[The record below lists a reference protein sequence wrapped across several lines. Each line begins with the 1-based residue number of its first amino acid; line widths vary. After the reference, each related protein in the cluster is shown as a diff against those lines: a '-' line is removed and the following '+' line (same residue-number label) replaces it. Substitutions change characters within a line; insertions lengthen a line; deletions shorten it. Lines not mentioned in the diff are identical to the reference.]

1 MWRFRAMLP
10 GSCPRQQLLPVQRRE
25 ESDSDTGRRKHSRE
39 SRHARDMSACLRR
52 TDLSRGAASPDAS
65 LGRERPRASSP
76 EVEEKSRHRG
86 FVKLCWNTLTSCPPR
101 DGKLP
106 PQQLPQAAPSAP
118 GQWVSETLPCSLSY
132 LPCSNPLFPSFV
144 PCACV
149 PRAECLPGRL

>member
-1 MWRFRAMLP
+1 MRRFRAMLP

-76 EVEEKSRHRG
+76 AVEEKSRHRG
-86 FVKLCWNTLTSCPPR
+86 KEKLRWTTLSTLKTQRPARKYFSKEKSLKKTLRSAPWFRPLRLVVGCCLILATR
-101 DGKLP
+101 DG
-106 PQQLPQAAPSAP
+106 
-118 GQWVSETLPCSLSY
+118 
-132 LPCSNPLFPSFV
+132 
-144 PCACV
+144 
-149 PRAECLPGRL
+149 